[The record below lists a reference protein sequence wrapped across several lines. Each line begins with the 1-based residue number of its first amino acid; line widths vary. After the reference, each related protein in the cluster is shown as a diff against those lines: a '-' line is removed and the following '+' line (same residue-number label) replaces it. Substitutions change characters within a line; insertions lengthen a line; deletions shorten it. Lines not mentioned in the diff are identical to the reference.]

1 MLTTPS
7 QATLSQ
13 TPPTMILPEGLTAD
27 YIDTIPVLCETI
39 SRLQNFSPSNAS
51 AASPPGATPSFN
63 ANSTGP
69 LNIKDI
75 YAATDG
81 IKHKL
86 QKARVG
92 VKSMPDMHRTIEDQ
106 EEEIREC
113 EEKIA
118 QQKEVLNLLMKVGSN
133 MKKEREERGSGDKME
148 T

>member
-1 MLTTPS
+1 MTTTPS
-7 QATLSQ
+7 QATPSQ
-13 TPPTMILPEGLTAD
+13 TPPTMTLPEGLTAD

-39 SRLQNFSPSNAS
+39 SRLQNFSPSNPS

-118 QQKEVLNLLMKVGSN
+118 QQKEVLNLLMKVGLN
-133 MKKEREERGSGDKME
+133 IKKEREERGSGDKME

>member
-1 MLTTPS
+1 MSTTPS
-7 QATLSQ
+7 QATSSQ
-13 TPPTMILPEGLTAD
+13 TPPTMILPEGLTANS
-27 YIDTIPVLCETI
+27 IDTIPVLCETL
-39 SRLQNFSPSNAS
+39 SRLQNFSPSNPS
-51 AASPPGATPSFN
+51 AVSPPGATPSSN

-75 YAATDG
+75 YTATDG

-86 QKARVG
+86 QKARAS
-92 VKSMPDMHRTIEDQ
+92 VKGMPDMHRTIEDQ

-113 EEKIA
+113 EEKIR
-118 QQKEVLNLLMKVGSN
+118 QQKEVLNLLKNVGLS